1 MQYSKAP
8 DLHQKFDIKNMNK
21 TKKNNF
27 MSKALKQATLALKYN
42 EVPIGAVV
50 IDAEG
55 LVIGRGYNKIE
66 TNQSQLAHAEVRAIA
81 QACRKIESWRLIGC
95 IIYVTLEPCLM
106 CLGLIK
112 LSRLKGVVY
121 GAKSHLFGAFTCDSE
136 NLSFYTKGLSIEGG
150 VKEQESIDLLQ
161 AFFKQV
167 RKMRRVKP

>member
-1 MQYSKAP
+1 
-8 DLHQKFDIKNMNK
+8 MNK

-95 IIYVTLEPCLM
+95 IIYVTLEPCL
-106 CLGLIK
+106 
-112 LSRLKGVVY
+112 
-121 GAKSHLFGAFTCDSE
+121 
-136 NLSFYTKGLSIEGG
+136 
-150 VKEQESIDLLQ
+150 
-161 AFFKQV
+161 
-167 RKMRRVKP
+167 